1 MKSTALLS
9 VRNLCVSISKIPILK
24 NISFDLKENQILGFV
39 GESGS
44 GKSITAF
51 SIINLLRSKSITKT
65 GTINYNGNFIESLGS
80 NDFEKIRGNEISI
93 IFQEPMS
100 SLNPSMKCG
109 EQILEI
115 ILNHNLI
122 SLKKGKNKVL
132 ELIKKVELIDSE
144 IVYEKYPHQLS
155 GGQQQRIMIAMAIA
169 CDPKVL
175 IADEPTT
182 SLDGIVKK
190 EIIKLLKSIQKKT
203 KMSII
208 FISHDLQLVSKI
220 AEKIIVLNKGEIVEF
235 GSSHQI
241 FNNPTKRYTKLLL
254 NARPPKSVRP
264 VRLATNEKNINTS
277 LVSKRERVEAHYN
290 LYQNDPILKIENL
303 EFSYENKKVLNNVSF
318 NLFKGETLGLIGESG
333 SGKSTIAKS
342 ILNLNRF
349 EKGQIIYN
357 KKSIKAYNNTEFR
370 RKIQLVFQD
379 PYSSLN
385 PEISIGY
392 SIMEPMLAHKL
403 YKSKKESKEKVISL
417 LKQVNLIESDFNKF
431 PYQFSGGQRQR
442 IVIARALS
450 LNPEILICD
459 ESVSALD
466 VTIQAQILNLLN
478 HLKEK
483 YSITILFISHDLSV
497 VKYMSDRVIILNN
510 GRVEEVNETDQLFL
524 KPKKDYTKKLLLAN
538 DFYNEL

>member
-1 MKSTALLS
+1 MIPVPLLS
-9 VRNLCVSISKIPILK
+9 VKNLCVSISKIPILK
-24 NISFDLKENQILGFV
+24 NISFDLKENEILGFV

-51 SIINLLRSKSITKT
+51 SIINLLRLKNITKT
-65 GTINYNGNFIESLGS
+65 GTINFNGNFIESLGS
-80 NDFEKIRGNEISI
+80 NDLEKIRGNEISI

-132 ELIKKVELIDSE
+132 ELIKKVQLSDSE
-144 IVYEKYPHQLS
+144 IAYNKYPHQLS

-169 CDPKVL
+169 CDPKIL

-190 EIIKLLKSIQKKT
+190 EIINLLKSIQKET

-235 GSSHQI
+235 GSSYQI
-241 FNNPTKRYTKLLL
+241 FNNPKKRYTKLLL
-254 NARPPKSVRP
+254 NARPPKNVRP
-264 VRLATNEKNINTS
+264 IRLPTNEKNIKTV
-277 LVSKRERVEAHYN
+277 LISKKERIEAHDN
-290 LYQNDPILKIENL
+290 LYQHDPILKIGNL
-303 EFSYENKKVLNNVSF
+303 EFSYEDKKVLNNVTF

-333 SGKSTIAKS
+333 SGKSTIARS

-349 EKGQIIYN
+349 DKGQIIYN
-357 KKSIKAYNNTEFR
+357 KKCIKTYPNTKFR

-403 YKSKKESKEKVISL
+403 YKTKKDSKEKVISL
-417 LKQVNLIESDFNKF
+417 LKQVNLTESDFNKF

-442 IVIARALS
+442 IVIARALA

-510 GRVEEVNETDQLFL
+510 GRVEEVNETDRLFL
-524 KPKKDYTKKLLLAN
+524 EPNEDYTKKLLFAN
-538 DFYNEL
+538 DF

>member
-24 NISFDLKENQILGFV
+24 NISFDLKKNQILGFV

-51 SIINLLRSKSITKT
+51 SIINLLRSKNITKT
-65 GTINYNGNFIESLGS
+65 GTINYNGDFIESLGS
-80 NDFEKIRGNEISI
+80 KGFEKIRGNEISI

-132 ELIKKVELIDSE
+132 ELIKKVQLIESE
-144 IVYEKYPHQLS
+144 IVYGKYPHQLS

-190 EIIKLLKSIQKKT
+190 EIINLLKSIQKET
-203 KMSII
+203 EMSII
-208 FISHDLQLVSKI
+208 FISHDLHLVSKI
-220 AEKIIVLNKGEIVEF
+220 AEKIIVLNKGEIVEL

-241 FNNPTKRYTKLLL
+241 FNNPKKLYTKLLL
-254 NARPPKSVRP
+254 NARPPRNVRP
-264 VRLATNEKNINTS
+264 ARLPTNEKNINTS
-277 LVSKRERVEAHYN
+277 LISKKERVEAHNN
-290 LYQNDPILKIENL
+290 LYQHDPILKIGNL
-303 EFSYENKKVLNNVSF
+303 GFSYEDKKVLNNVSF

-349 EKGQIIYN
+349 DKGQIIYN
-357 KKSIKAYNNTEFR
+357 KKCIKTYNNTEFR

-403 YKSKKESKEKVISL
+403 YKTKKESKEKVISL

-442 IVIARALS
+442 IVIARALA

-466 VTIQAQILNLLN
+466 VTVQAQILNLLN
-478 HLKEK
+478 QLKEK

-497 VKYMSDRVIILNN
+497 VKYMSDRIIILNN
-510 GRVEEVNETDQLFL
+510 GKIEEVNETDQLFL
-524 KPKKDYTKKLLLAN
+524 EPKKDYTKNLLLAN
-538 DFYNEL
+538 DF

>member
-1 MKSTALLS
+1 MIPVPLLS
-9 VRNLCVSISKIPILK
+9 VKNLCVSISKIPILK
-24 NISFDLKENQILGFV
+24 NISFDLKENEILGFV

-51 SIINLLRSKSITKT
+51 SIINLLRLKNITKT
-65 GTINYNGNFIESLGS
+65 GTINFNGNFIESLGS
-80 NDFEKIRGNEISI
+80 NDLEKIRGNEISI

-132 ELIKKVELIDSE
+132 ELIKKVQLSDSE
-144 IVYEKYPHQLS
+144 ITYNKYPHQLS

-169 CDPKVL
+169 CDPKIL

-190 EIIKLLKSIQKKT
+190 EIINLLKSIQKET

-235 GSSHQI
+235 GSIYQI
-241 FNNPTKRYTKLLL
+241 FNNPKKCYTKLLL
-254 NARPPKSVRP
+254 NARPPKNVRP
-264 VRLATNEKNINTS
+264 IRLPTNEKNIKTV
-277 LVSKRERVEAHYN
+277 LISKKERIEAHDN
-290 LYQNDPILKIENL
+290 LYQHDPILKIENL
-303 EFSYENKKVLNNVSF
+303 EFSYEDKKVLNNVTF

-333 SGKSTIAKS
+333 SGKSTIARS

-349 EKGQIIYN
+349 DKGQIIYN
-357 KKSIKAYNNTEFR
+357 KKCIKTYPNTEFR

-403 YKSKKESKEKVISL
+403 YKTKKESKEKVISL
-417 LKQVNLIESDFNKF
+417 LKQVNLTESDFNKF

-442 IVIARALS
+442 IVIARALA

-510 GRVEEVNETDQLFL
+510 GRVEEVNETDRLFL
-524 KPKKDYTKKLLLAN
+524 EPNEDYTKKLLFAN
-538 DFYNEL
+538 DF

>member
-1 MKSTALLS
+1 MIPVPLLS
-9 VRNLCVSISKIPILK
+9 VKNLCVSISKIPILK
-24 NISFDLKENQILGFV
+24 NISFDLKENEILGFV

-51 SIINLLRSKSITKT
+51 SIINLLRLKNITKT
-65 GTINYNGNFIESLGS
+65 GTINFNGNFIESLGS
-80 NDFEKIRGNEISI
+80 NDLEKIRGNEISI

-132 ELIKKVELIDSE
+132 ELIKKVQLSDSE
-144 IVYEKYPHQLS
+144 IAYNKYPHQLS

-169 CDPKVL
+169 CDPKIL

-190 EIIKLLKSIQKKT
+190 EIINLLKSIQKET

-235 GSSHQI
+235 GSSYQI
-241 FNNPTKRYTKLLL
+241 FNNPKKRYTKLLL
-254 NARPPKSVRP
+254 NARPPKNVRP
-264 VRLATNEKNINTS
+264 IRLPTNEKNIKTV
-277 LVSKRERVEAHYN
+277 LISKKERIEAHDN
-290 LYQNDPILKIENL
+290 LYQHDPILKIENL
-303 EFSYENKKVLNNVSF
+303 EFSYEDKKVLNNVTF

-333 SGKSTIAKS
+333 SGKSTIARS

-349 EKGQIIYN
+349 DKGQIIYN
-357 KKSIKAYNNTEFR
+357 KKCIKTYPNTKFR

-403 YKSKKESKEKVISL
+403 YKTKKESKEKVISL
-417 LKQVNLIESDFNKF
+417 LKQVNLTESDFNKF

-442 IVIARALS
+442 IVIARALA

-510 GRVEEVNETDQLFL
+510 GRVEEVNETDRLFL
-524 KPKKDYTKKLLLAN
+524 EPNEDYTKKLLFAN
-538 DFYNEL
+538 DF

>member
-24 NISFDLKENQILGFV
+24 NISFDLKENEILGFV

-51 SIINLLRSKSITKT
+51 SIINLLRLKNITKT
-65 GTINYNGNFIESLGS
+65 GTINFNGNFIESLGS
-80 NDFEKIRGNEISI
+80 NDLEKIRGNKISI

-115 ILNHNLI
+115 ILNHTLI

-132 ELIKKVELIDSE
+132 ELIKKVQLSDSE
-144 IVYEKYPHQLS
+144 ITYNKYPHQLS

-169 CDPKVL
+169 CDPKIL

-190 EIIKLLKSIQKKT
+190 EIINLLKSIQKET

-208 FISHDLQLVSKI
+208 FISHDLQLVSEI

-235 GSSHQI
+235 GSSYQI
-241 FNNPTKRYTKLLL
+241 FNNPKKRYTKLLL
-254 NARPPKSVRP
+254 NARPPKNIRP
-264 VRLATNEKNINTS
+264 IRLPTNEKNIKTV
-277 LVSKRERVEAHYN
+277 LISKKERIEAHDN
-290 LYQNDPILKIENL
+290 LYQHDPILKIENL
-303 EFSYENKKVLNNVSF
+303 EFSYEDKKVLNNVTF

-333 SGKSTIAKS
+333 SGKSTIARS

-349 EKGQIIYN
+349 DKGQIIYN
-357 KKSIKAYNNTEFR
+357 KKCIKTYPNTEFR

-403 YKSKKESKEKVISL
+403 YKTKKESKEKVISL
-417 LKQVNLIESDFNKF
+417 LKQVNLTESDFNKF

-442 IVIARALS
+442 IVIARALA

-510 GRVEEVNETDQLFL
+510 GRVEEVNETDRLFL
-524 KPKKDYTKKLLLAN
+524 EPNEDYTKKLLFAN
-538 DFYNEL
+538 DF

>member
-9 VRNLCVSISKIPILK
+9 VRNLYVSISKIPILK
-24 NISFDLKENQILGFV
+24 NISFDLKKNEILGFV

-51 SIINLLRSKSITKT
+51 SIINLLRSKNITKT
-65 GTINYNGNFIESLGS
+65 GTINYNGDFIESLGS
-80 NDFEKIRGNEISI
+80 KGFEKIRGNEISI

-132 ELIKKVELIDSE
+132 ELIKKVQLIESE
-144 IVYEKYPHQLS
+144 IVYGKYPHQLS

-190 EIIKLLKSIQKKT
+190 EIINLLKSIQKET
-203 KMSII
+203 EMSII
-208 FISHDLQLVSKI
+208 FISHDLHLVSKI
-220 AEKIIVLNKGEIVEF
+220 AEKIIVLNKGEIVEL

-241 FNNPTKRYTKLLL
+241 FNNPKKLYTKLLL
-254 NARPPKSVRP
+254 NARPPRNVRP
-264 VRLATNEKNINTS
+264 ARLPTNEKNINTS
-277 LVSKRERVEAHYN
+277 LISKKERVEAHNN
-290 LYQNDPILKIENL
+290 LYQHDPILKIENL
-303 EFSYENKKVLNNVSF
+303 GFSYEDKKVLNNVSF

-349 EKGQIIYN
+349 DKGQIIYH
-357 KKSIKAYNNTEFR
+357 KKCIKTYNNTEFR

-403 YKSKKESKEKVISL
+403 YKTKKESKEKVISL

-442 IVIARALS
+442 IVIARALA

-466 VTIQAQILNLLN
+466 VTVQAQILNLLN
-478 HLKEK
+478 QLKEK

-497 VKYMSDRVIILNN
+497 VKYMSDRIIILNN
-510 GRVEEVNETDQLFL
+510 GKIEEVNETDQLFL
-524 KPKKDYTKKLLLAN
+524 EPKKDYTKNLLLAN
-538 DFYNEL
+538 DF

>member
-24 NISFDLKENQILGFV
+24 NISFDLKENEILGFV

-51 SIINLLRSKSITKT
+51 SIINLLRLKNITKT
-65 GTINYNGNFIESLGS
+65 GTINFNGNFIESLGS
-80 NDFEKIRGNEISI
+80 NDLEKIRGNEISI

-132 ELIKKVELIDSE
+132 ELIKKVQLSDSE
-144 IVYEKYPHQLS
+144 IAYNKYPHQLS

-169 CDPKVL
+169 CDPKIL

-190 EIIKLLKSIQKKT
+190 EIINLLKSIQKET

-235 GSSHQI
+235 GSSYQI
-241 FNNPTKRYTKLLL
+241 FNNPKKRYTKLLL
-254 NARPPKSVRP
+254 NARPPKNVRP
-264 VRLATNEKNINTS
+264 IRLPTNEKNINTS
-277 LVSKRERVEAHYN
+277 LISKKERIEAHDN
-290 LYQNDPILKIENL
+290 LYQHDPILKIGNL
-303 EFSYENKKVLNNVSF
+303 EFSYEDKKVLNNVTF

-333 SGKSTIAKS
+333 SGKSTIARS

-349 EKGQIIYN
+349 DKGQIIYN
-357 KKSIKAYNNTEFR
+357 KKCIKTYPNTKFR

-403 YKSKKESKEKVISL
+403 YKTKKESKEKVISL
-417 LKQVNLIESDFNKF
+417 LKQVNLTESDFNKF

-442 IVIARALS
+442 IVIARALA

-510 GRVEEVNETDQLFL
+510 GRVEEVNETDRLFL
-524 KPKKDYTKKLLLAN
+524 EPNEDYTKKLLFAN
-538 DFYNEL
+538 DF

>member
-9 VRNLCVSISKIPILK
+9 VRNLYVSISKIPILK
-24 NISFDLKENQILGFV
+24 NISFDLKKNEILGFV

-51 SIINLLRSKSITKT
+51 SIINLLRSKNITKT
-65 GTINYNGNFIESLGS
+65 GTINYNGDFIESLGS
-80 NDFEKIRGNEISI
+80 KGFEKIRGNEISI

-132 ELIKKVELIDSE
+132 ELIKKVQLIESE
-144 IVYEKYPHQLS
+144 IVYGKYPHQLS

-190 EIIKLLKSIQKKT
+190 EIINLLKSIQKET
-203 KMSII
+203 EMSII
-208 FISHDLQLVSKI
+208 FISHDLHLVSKI
-220 AEKIIVLNKGEIVEF
+220 AEKIIVLNKGEIVEL

-241 FNNPTKRYTKLLL
+241 FNNPKKLYTKLLL
-254 NARPPKSVRP
+254 NARPPRNVRP
-264 VRLATNEKNINTS
+264 ARLPTNEKNINTS
-277 LVSKRERVEAHYN
+277 LISKKERVEAHNN
-290 LYQNDPILKIENL
+290 LYQHDPILKIENL
-303 EFSYENKKVLNNVSF
+303 GFSYEDKKVLNNVSF

-349 EKGQIIYN
+349 DKGQIIYN
-357 KKSIKAYNNTEFR
+357 KKCIKTYNNTEFR

-403 YKSKKESKEKVISL
+403 YKTKKESKEKVISL

-442 IVIARALS
+442 IVIARALA

-478 HLKEK
+478 QLKEK

-497 VKYMSDRVIILNN
+497 VKYMSDRIIILNN
-510 GRVEEVNETDQLFL
+510 GKIEEVNETDQLFL
-524 KPKKDYTKKLLLAN
+524 EPKKDYTKNLLLAN
-538 DFYNEL
+538 DF

>member
-1 MKSTALLS
+1 LKSTALLS

-24 NISFDLKENQILGFV
+24 NISFDLKENEILGFV

-51 SIINLLRSKSITKT
+51 SIINLLRLKNITKT
-65 GTINYNGNFIESLGS
+65 GTINFNGNFIESLGS
-80 NDFEKIRGNEISI
+80 NDLEKIRGNKISI

-115 ILNHNLI
+115 ILNHTLI

-132 ELIKKVELIDSE
+132 ELIKKVQLSDSE
-144 IVYEKYPHQLS
+144 ITYNKYPHQLS

-169 CDPKVL
+169 CDPKIL

-190 EIIKLLKSIQKKT
+190 EIINLLKSIQKET

-208 FISHDLQLVSKI
+208 FISHDLQLVSEI

-235 GSSHQI
+235 GSSYQI
-241 FNNPTKRYTKLLL
+241 FNNPKKRYTKLLL
-254 NARPPKSVRP
+254 NARPPKNIRP
-264 VRLATNEKNINTS
+264 IRLPTNEKNIKTV
-277 LVSKRERVEAHYN
+277 LISKKERIEAHDN
-290 LYQNDPILKIENL
+290 LYQHDPILKIENL
-303 EFSYENKKVLNNVSF
+303 EFSYEDKKVLNNVSF

-333 SGKSTIAKS
+333 SGKSTIARS

-349 EKGQIIYN
+349 DKGQIIYN
-357 KKSIKAYNNTEFR
+357 KKCIKTYPNTEFR

-403 YKSKKESKEKVISL
+403 YKTKKESKEKVISL
-417 LKQVNLIESDFNKF
+417 LKQVNLTESDFNKF

-442 IVIARALS
+442 IVIARALA

-510 GRVEEVNETDQLFL
+510 GRVEEVNETDRLFL
-524 KPKKDYTKKLLLAN
+524 EPNEDYTKKLLFAN
-538 DFYNEL
+538 DF

>member
-1 MKSTALLS
+1 MIPVPLLS
-9 VRNLCVSISKIPILK
+9 VKNLCVSISKIPILK
-24 NISFDLKENQILGFV
+24 NISFDLKENEILGFV

-51 SIINLLRSKSITKT
+51 SIINLLRLKNITKT
-65 GTINYNGNFIESLGS
+65 GTINFNGNFIESLGS
-80 NDFEKIRGNEISI
+80 NDLEKIRGNKISI

-132 ELIKKVELIDSE
+132 ELIKKVQLSDSE
-144 IVYEKYPHQLS
+144 IAYNKYPHQLS

-169 CDPKVL
+169 CDPKIL

-190 EIIKLLKSIQKKT
+190 EIINLLKSIQKET

-235 GSSHQI
+235 GSSYQI
-241 FNNPTKRYTKLLL
+241 FNNPKKLYTKLLL
-254 NARPPKSVRP
+254 NARPPKNVRP
-264 VRLATNEKNINTS
+264 IRLPTNEKNIKTV
-277 LVSKRERVEAHYN
+277 LISKKERIEAHDN
-290 LYQNDPILKIENL
+290 LYQHDPILKIGNL
-303 EFSYENKKVLNNVSF
+303 EFSYEDKKVLNNVTF

-333 SGKSTIAKS
+333 SGKSTIARS

-349 EKGQIIYN
+349 DKGQIIYN
-357 KKSIKAYNNTEFR
+357 KKCIKTYPNTEFR

-403 YKSKKESKEKVISL
+403 YKTKKESKEKVISL
-417 LKQVNLIESDFNKF
+417 LKQVNLTESDFNKF

-442 IVIARALS
+442 IVIARALA

-497 VKYMSDRVIILNN
+497 VKYMSDRVIILNH

-524 KPKKDYTKKLLLAN
+524 EPNEDYTKKLLFAN
-538 DFYNEL
+538 DF

>member
-9 VRNLCVSISKIPILK
+9 VRNLYVSISKIPILK
-24 NISFDLKENQILGFV
+24 NISFDLKKNQILGFV

-51 SIINLLRSKSITKT
+51 SIINLLRSKNITKT
-65 GTINYNGNFIESLGS
+65 GTINYNGDFIESLGS
-80 NDFEKIRGNEISI
+80 KGFEKIRGNEISI

-132 ELIKKVELIDSE
+132 ELIKKVQLIESE
-144 IVYEKYPHQLS
+144 IVYGKYPHQLS

-190 EIIKLLKSIQKKT
+190 EIINLLKSIQKET
-203 KMSII
+203 EMSII
-208 FISHDLQLVSKI
+208 FISHDLHLVSKI
-220 AEKIIVLNKGEIVEF
+220 AEKIIVLNKGEIVEL

-241 FNNPTKRYTKLLL
+241 FNNPKKLYTKLLL
-254 NARPPKSVRP
+254 NARPPRNVRP
-264 VRLATNEKNINTS
+264 ARLPTNEKNINTS
-277 LVSKRERVEAHYN
+277 LISKKERVEAHNN
-290 LYQNDPILKIENL
+290 LYQHDPILKIENL
-303 EFSYENKKVLNNVSF
+303 GFSYEDKKVLNNVSF

-349 EKGQIIYN
+349 DKGQIIYN
-357 KKSIKAYNNTEFR
+357 KKCIKTYNNTEFR

-403 YKSKKESKEKVISL
+403 YKTKKESKEKVISL

-442 IVIARALS
+442 IVIARALA

-466 VTIQAQILNLLN
+466 VTVQAQILNLLN
-478 HLKEK
+478 QLKEK

-497 VKYMSDRVIILNN
+497 VKYMSDRIIILNN
-510 GRVEEVNETDQLFL
+510 GKIEEVNETDQLFL
-524 KPKKDYTKKLLLAN
+524 EPKKDYTKNLLLAN
-538 DFYNEL
+538 DF

>member
-1 MKSTALLS
+1 MIPVPLLS
-9 VRNLCVSISKIPILK
+9 VKNLCVSISKIPILK
-24 NISFDLKENQILGFV
+24 NISFDLKENEILGFV

-51 SIINLLRSKSITKT
+51 SIINLLRLKNITKT
-65 GTINYNGNFIESLGS
+65 GTINFNGNFIESLGS
-80 NDFEKIRGNEISI
+80 NDLEKIRGNEISI

-132 ELIKKVELIDSE
+132 ELIKKVQLSDSE
-144 IVYEKYPHQLS
+144 ITYNKYPHQLS

-169 CDPKVL
+169 CDPKIL

-190 EIIKLLKSIQKKT
+190 EIINLLKSIQKET

-208 FISHDLQLVSKI
+208 FISHDLQLVSEI

-235 GSSHQI
+235 GSSYQI
-241 FNNPTKRYTKLLL
+241 FNNPKKLYTKLLL
-254 NARPPKSVRP
+254 NARPPKNVRP
-264 VRLATNEKNINTS
+264 IRLPTNEKNIKTV
-277 LVSKRERVEAHYN
+277 LISKKERIEAHDN
-290 LYQNDPILKIENL
+290 LYQHDPILKIENL
-303 EFSYENKKVLNNVSF
+303 EFSYEDKKVLNNVTF

-333 SGKSTIAKS
+333 SGKSTIARS

-349 EKGQIIYN
+349 DKGQIIYN
-357 KKSIKAYNNTEFR
+357 KKCIKTYPNTEFR

-403 YKSKKESKEKVISL
+403 YKTKKESKEKVISL
-417 LKQVNLIESDFNKF
+417 LKQVNLTESDFNKF

-442 IVIARALS
+442 IVIARALA

-510 GRVEEVNETDQLFL
+510 GRVEEVNETDRLFL
-524 KPKKDYTKKLLLAN
+524 EPNEDYTKKLLFAN
-538 DFYNEL
+538 DF

>member
-9 VRNLCVSISKIPILK
+9 VRNLYVSISKIPILK
-24 NISFDLKENQILGFV
+24 NISFDLKKNEILGFV

-51 SIINLLRSKSITKT
+51 SIINLLRSKNITKT
-65 GTINYNGNFIESLGS
+65 GTINYNGDFIESLGS
-80 NDFEKIRGNEISI
+80 KGFEKIRGNEISI

-132 ELIKKVELIDSE
+132 ELIKKVQLIESE
-144 IVYEKYPHQLS
+144 IVYGKYPHQLS

-190 EIIKLLKSIQKKT
+190 EIINLLKSIQKET
-203 KMSII
+203 EMSII
-208 FISHDLQLVSKI
+208 FISHDLHLVSKI
-220 AEKIIVLNKGEIVEF
+220 AEKIIVLNKGEIVEL

-241 FNNPTKRYTKLLL
+241 FNNPKKLYTKLLL
-254 NARPPKSVRP
+254 NARPPRNVRP
-264 VRLATNEKNINTS
+264 ARLPTNEKNINTS
-277 LVSKRERVEAHYN
+277 LISKKERVEAHNN
-290 LYQNDPILKIENL
+290 LYQHDPILKIENL
-303 EFSYENKKVLNNVSF
+303 GFSYEDKKVLNNVSF

-349 EKGQIIYN
+349 DKGQIIYH
-357 KKSIKAYNNTEFR
+357 KKCIKTYNNTEFR

-392 SIMEPMLAHKL
+392 SIMEPMLAYKL
-403 YKSKKESKEKVISL
+403 YKTKKESKEKVISL

-442 IVIARALS
+442 IVIARALA

-466 VTIQAQILNLLN
+466 VTVQAQILNLLN
-478 HLKEK
+478 QLKEK

-497 VKYMSDRVIILNN
+497 VKYMSDRIIILNN
-510 GRVEEVNETDQLFL
+510 GKIEEVNETDQLFL
-524 KPKKDYTKKLLLAN
+524 EPKKDYTKNLLLAN
-538 DFYNEL
+538 DF

>member
-1 MKSTALLS
+1 MIPVPLLS
-9 VRNLCVSISKIPILK
+9 VKNLCVSISKIPILK
-24 NISFDLKENQILGFV
+24 NISFDLKENEILGFV

-51 SIINLLRSKSITKT
+51 SIINLLRLKNITKT
-65 GTINYNGNFIESLGS
+65 GTINFNGNFIESLGS
-80 NDFEKIRGNEISI
+80 NDLEKIRGNEISI

-132 ELIKKVELIDSE
+132 ELIKKVQLSDSE
-144 IVYEKYPHQLS
+144 ITYNKYPHQLS

-169 CDPKVL
+169 CDPKIL

-190 EIIKLLKSIQKKT
+190 EIINLLKSIQKET

-235 GSSHQI
+235 GSSYQI
-241 FNNPTKRYTKLLL
+241 FNNPKKRYTKLLL
-254 NARPPKSVRP
+254 NARPPKNIRP
-264 VRLATNEKNINTS
+264 IRLPTNEKNIKTV
-277 LVSKRERVEAHYN
+277 LISKKERIEAHDN
-290 LYQNDPILKIENL
+290 LYQHDPILKIENL
-303 EFSYENKKVLNNVSF
+303 EFSYEDKKVLNNVTF

-333 SGKSTIAKS
+333 SGKSTIARS

-349 EKGQIIYN
+349 DKGQIIYN
-357 KKSIKAYNNTEFR
+357 KKCIKTYPNTEFR

-403 YKSKKESKEKVISL
+403 YKTKKESKEKVISL
-417 LKQVNLIESDFNKF
+417 LKQVNLTESDFNKF

-442 IVIARALS
+442 IVIARALA

-510 GRVEEVNETDQLFL
+510 GRVEEVNETDRLFL
-524 KPKKDYTKKLLLAN
+524 EPNEDYTKKLLFAN
-538 DFYNEL
+538 DF

>member
-24 NISFDLKENQILGFV
+24 NISFDLKKNQILGFV

-51 SIINLLRSKSITKT
+51 SIINLLRSKNITKT
-65 GTINYNGNFIESLGS
+65 GTINYNGDFIESLGS
-80 NDFEKIRGNEISI
+80 KGFEKIRGNEISI

-132 ELIKKVELIDSE
+132 ELIKKVQLIESE
-144 IVYEKYPHQLS
+144 IVYGKYPHQLS

-190 EIIKLLKSIQKKT
+190 EIINLLKSIQKET
-203 KMSII
+203 EMSII
-208 FISHDLQLVSKI
+208 FISHDLHLVSKI
-220 AEKIIVLNKGEIVEF
+220 AEKIIVLNKGEIVEL

-241 FNNPTKRYTKLLL
+241 FNNPKKLYTKLLL
-254 NARPPKSVRP
+254 NARPPRNVRP
-264 VRLATNEKNINTS
+264 ARLPTNEKNINTS
-277 LVSKRERVEAHYN
+277 LISKKERVEAHNN
-290 LYQNDPILKIENL
+290 LYQHDPILKIGNL
-303 EFSYENKKVLNNVSF
+303 GFSYEDKKVLNNVSF

-349 EKGQIIYN
+349 DKGQIIYN
-357 KKSIKAYNNTEFR
+357 KKCIKTYNNTEFR

-403 YKSKKESKEKVISL
+403 YKTKKESKEKVISL

-442 IVIARALS
+442 IVIARALA

-478 HLKEK
+478 QLKEK

-497 VKYMSDRVIILNN
+497 VKYMSDRIIILNN
-510 GRVEEVNETDQLFL
+510 GKIEEVNETDQLFL
-524 KPKKDYTKKLLLAN
+524 EPKKDYTKNLLLAN
-538 DFYNEL
+538 DF

>member
-1 MKSTALLS
+1 MIPVPLLS
-9 VRNLCVSISKIPILK
+9 VKNLCVSISKIPILK
-24 NISFDLKENQILGFV
+24 NISFDLKENEILGFV

-51 SIINLLRSKSITKT
+51 SIINLLRLKNITKT
-65 GTINYNGNFIESLGS
+65 GTINFNGNFIESLGS
-80 NDFEKIRGNEISI
+80 NDLEKIRGNEISI

-132 ELIKKVELIDSE
+132 ELIKKVQLSDSE
-144 IVYEKYPHQLS
+144 IAYNKYPHQLS

-169 CDPKVL
+169 CDPKIL

-190 EIIKLLKSIQKKT
+190 EIINLLKSIQKET

-208 FISHDLQLVSKI
+208 FISHDLQLVSEI

-235 GSSHQI
+235 GSSYQI
-241 FNNPTKRYTKLLL
+241 FNNPKKRYTKLLL
-254 NARPPKSVRP
+254 NARPPKNVRP
-264 VRLATNEKNINTS
+264 IRLPTNEKNIKTV
-277 LVSKRERVEAHYN
+277 LISKKERIEAHDN
-290 LYQNDPILKIENL
+290 LYQHDPILKIGNL
-303 EFSYENKKVLNNVSF
+303 EFSYEDKKVLNNVTF

-333 SGKSTIAKS
+333 SGKSTIARS

-349 EKGQIIYN
+349 DKGQIIYN
-357 KKSIKAYNNTEFR
+357 KKCIKTYPNTEFR

-403 YKSKKESKEKVISL
+403 YKTKKESKEKVISL
-417 LKQVNLIESDFNKF
+417 LKQVNLTESDFNKF

-442 IVIARALS
+442 IVIARALA

-510 GRVEEVNETDQLFL
+510 GRVEEVNETDRLFL
-524 KPKKDYTKKLLLAN
+524 EPNEDYTKKLLFAN
-538 DFYNEL
+538 DF

>member
-1 MKSTALLS
+1 MIPVPLLS
-9 VRNLCVSISKIPILK
+9 VKNLCVSISKIPILK
-24 NISFDLKENQILGFV
+24 NISFDLKENEILGFV

-51 SIINLLRSKSITKT
+51 SIINLLRLKNITKT
-65 GTINYNGNFIESLGS
+65 GTINFNGNFIESLGS
-80 NDFEKIRGNEISI
+80 NDLEKIRGNEISI

-132 ELIKKVELIDSE
+132 ELIKKVQLSDSE
-144 IVYEKYPHQLS
+144 IAYNKYPHQLS

-169 CDPKVL
+169 CDPKIL

-190 EIIKLLKSIQKKT
+190 EIINLLKSIQKET

-235 GSSHQI
+235 GSSYQI
-241 FNNPTKRYTKLLL
+241 FNNPKKLYTKLLL
-254 NARPPKSVRP
+254 NARPPKNVRP
-264 VRLATNEKNINTS
+264 IRLPTNEKNINTS
-277 LVSKRERVEAHYN
+277 LISKKERIEAHDN
-290 LYQNDPILKIENL
+290 LYQHDPILKIENL
-303 EFSYENKKVLNNVSF
+303 EFSYEDKKVLNNISF

-333 SGKSTIAKS
+333 SGKSTIARS

-349 EKGQIIYN
+349 DKGQIIYN
-357 KKSIKAYNNTEFR
+357 KKCIKTYPNTEFR

-403 YKSKKESKEKVISL
+403 YKTKKESKEKVISL
-417 LKQVNLIESDFNKF
+417 LKQVNLTESDFNKF

-442 IVIARALS
+442 IVIARALA

-510 GRVEEVNETDQLFL
+510 GRVEEVNETDRLFL
-524 KPKKDYTKKLLLAN
+524 EPNEDYTKKLLFAN
-538 DFYNEL
+538 DF

>member
-24 NISFDLKENQILGFV
+24 NISFDLKENEILGFV

-51 SIINLLRSKSITKT
+51 SIINLLRLKNITKT
-65 GTINYNGNFIESLGS
+65 GTINFNGNFIESLGS
-80 NDFEKIRGNEISI
+80 NDLEKIRGNKISI

-132 ELIKKVELIDSE
+132 ELIKKVQLSDSE
-144 IVYEKYPHQLS
+144 ITYNKYPHQLS

-169 CDPKVL
+169 CDPKIL

-190 EIIKLLKSIQKKT
+190 EIINLLKSIQKET

-235 GSSHQI
+235 GSSYQI
-241 FNNPTKRYTKLLL
+241 FNNPKKRYTKLLL
-254 NARPPKSVRP
+254 NARPPKNIRP
-264 VRLATNEKNINTS
+264 IRLPTNEKNIKTV
-277 LVSKRERVEAHYN
+277 LISKKERIEAHDN
-290 LYQNDPILKIENL
+290 LYQHDPILKIENL
-303 EFSYENKKVLNNVSF
+303 EFSYEDKKVLNNVSF

-333 SGKSTIAKS
+333 SGKSTIARS

-349 EKGQIIYN
+349 DKGQIIYN
-357 KKSIKAYNNTEFR
+357 KKCIKTYPNTEFR

-403 YKSKKESKEKVISL
+403 YKTKKESKEKVISL
-417 LKQVNLIESDFNKF
+417 LKQVNLTESDFNKF

-442 IVIARALS
+442 IVIARALA

-510 GRVEEVNETDQLFL
+510 GRVEEVNETDRLFL
-524 KPKKDYTKKLLLAN
+524 EPNEDYTKKLLFAN
-538 DFYNEL
+538 DF

>member
-24 NISFDLKENQILGFV
+24 NISFDLKKNQILGFV

-51 SIINLLRSKSITKT
+51 SIINLLRSKNITKT
-65 GTINYNGNFIESLGS
+65 GTINYNGDFIESLGS
-80 NDFEKIRGNEISI
+80 KGFEKIRGNEISI

-132 ELIKKVELIDSE
+132 ELIKKVQLIESE
-144 IVYEKYPHQLS
+144 IVYGKYPHQLS

-190 EIIKLLKSIQKKT
+190 EIINLLKSIQKET
-203 KMSII
+203 EMSII
-208 FISHDLQLVSKI
+208 FISHDLHLVSKI
-220 AEKIIVLNKGEIVEF
+220 AEKIIVLNKGEIVEL

-241 FNNPTKRYTKLLL
+241 FNNPKKLYTKLLL
-254 NARPPKSVRP
+254 NARPPRNVRP
-264 VRLATNEKNINTS
+264 ARLPTNEKNINTS
-277 LVSKRERVEAHYN
+277 LISKKERVEAHNN
-290 LYQNDPILKIENL
+290 LYQHDPILKIENL
-303 EFSYENKKVLNNVSF
+303 GFSYEDKKVLNNVSF

-349 EKGQIIYN
+349 DKGQIIYN
-357 KKSIKAYNNTEFR
+357 KKCIKTYNNTEFR

-403 YKSKKESKEKVISL
+403 YKTKKESKEKVISL

-442 IVIARALS
+442 IVIARALA

-466 VTIQAQILNLLN
+466 VTVQAQILNLLN
-478 HLKEK
+478 QLKEK

-497 VKYMSDRVIILNN
+497 VKYMSDRIIILNN
-510 GRVEEVNETDQLFL
+510 GKIEEVNETDQLFL
-524 KPKKDYTKKLLLAN
+524 EPKKDYTKNLLLAN
-538 DFYNEL
+538 DF